1 MGFSQEIGNAV
12 VAKDTLKALEIDPL
26 KPSKAAFY
34 SALIPGLGQVY
45 NKKYW
50 KVPLVYGAMGT
61 SLYFY
66 STNNNKYHEIRD
78 TYKRRLAGYT
88 DDQYQYLDNNRL
100 VAAQRFYQ
108 RNRDLSLM
116 LTVGFYILNIIDA
129 NVDAHLMQFNVGDKL
144 SIAPNLY
151 LNDTNY
157 KTNIGLTLNFKFK

>member
-78 TYKRRLAGYT
+78 TYKRRLAGYI